1 MENLSIDKEYLETF
15 FFSVVAYFVLGTLFN
30 MGLAIMLI
38 IMAGALRELLRD
50 REKRDF
56 RVGLFLVTIM
66 PPIMIQSMGWLRD
79 LLGLPLF

>member
-15 FFSVVAYFVLGTLFN
+15 FFSVVAYLVLGTLLN

-38 IMAGALRELLRD
+38 IMAGALRELLRY
-50 REKRDF
+50 RKKRDF